1 MSLSS
6 VTLRAFW
13 RVASPYICVEEAFRY
28 TYKIHRQSGQI
39 ANSEEEIKSIKV
51 SENRVNEKHILKQV
65 GKLYK
70 EKANEGRRWKEPS
83 DWNGVW
89 RNGRTG
95 PWALRMRGV

>member
-1 MSLSS
+1 M
-6 VTLRAFW
+6 
-13 RVASPYICVEEAFRY
+13 
-28 TYKIHRQSGQI
+28 
-39 ANSEEEIKSIKV
+39 
-51 SENRVNEKHILKQV
+51 NEKHILKQV

-95 PWALRMRGV
+95 PWALRMRGVWEGREGVVWGDVVLGERKGH